1 MAKRRGH
8 GEGTV
13 FERQDRPGTW
23 RAIFTYTDPVA
34 C

>member
-1 MAKRRGH
+1 MVKSRGH

-23 RAIFTYTDPVA
+23 RAIDQGQRKL
-34 C
+34 